1 MFNQV
6 TNLPRTTNSWEVKSP
21 VRLDVSWIQ
30 NDCFLFILVLW
41 LSFSSPF
48 ISPVLPANSPAAYR
62 LAASTCDWLI
72 CSVSLLYGCVL
83 SVQPKETLQ
92 LGDRAFIES
101 AVTLMGGYL
110 RATAWTELGNQQ
122 VNDAKVGDKIYQS
135 SCKKKLI
142 DELHLFCQ
150 RSDWTWLKMYIKVPQ
165 LQWIGT
171 MV

>member
-1 MFNQV
+1 MIVFYLFLSCGWVFLLLSFLLSYLQILLLLIV
-6 TNLPRTTNSWEVKSP
+6 LRLPRVIGSS
-21 VRLDVSWIQ
+21 VRWVCCTDV
-30 NDCFLFILVLW
+30 FYFMV
-41 LSFSSPF
+41 
-48 ISPVLPANSPAAYR
+48 
-62 LAASTCDWLI
+62 
-72 CSVSLLYGCVL
+72 GE
-83 SVQPKETLQ
+83 PKETLQ

-165 LQWIGT
+165 LQWNGT